1 MRVGNINQP
10 TEPLG
15 APTCT
20 VSILS
25 KLMGWANPNNK
36 TTSNVSIRHKLIRG
50 FPVSIP
56 VLPSPSRRS
65 VYGWTFFD
73 WDILRPF
80 CLSVSSQTLQDSKT
94 RTYNI
99 LPDMYMYNIYYY
111 LLLLLMLL
119 LGLSLIICIHIVFPY
134 LSTDFAAFRAS
145 KTTSQMDWLRHNGV
159 VRWLPVR
166 WSMGPGG
173 TSGPFRGFA
182 TLKPNVAHFEW
193 ESEESC
199 MFLCFV

>member
-56 VLPSPSRRS
+56 VLHRHPEGPSMAEHSL
-65 VYGWTFFD
+65 TE
-73 WDILRPF
+73 
-80 CLSVSSQTLQDSKT
+80 
-94 RTYNI
+94 TY
-99 LPDMYMYNIYYY
+99 LD
-111 LLLLLMLL
+111 
-119 LGLSLIICIHIVFPY
+119 
-134 LSTDFAAFRAS
+134 
-145 KTTSQMDWLRHNGV
+145 
-159 VRWLPVR
+159 
-166 WSMGPGG
+166 
-173 TSGPFRGFA
+173 
-182 TLKPNVAHFEW
+182 HF
-193 ESEESC
+193 
-199 MFLCFV
+199 V